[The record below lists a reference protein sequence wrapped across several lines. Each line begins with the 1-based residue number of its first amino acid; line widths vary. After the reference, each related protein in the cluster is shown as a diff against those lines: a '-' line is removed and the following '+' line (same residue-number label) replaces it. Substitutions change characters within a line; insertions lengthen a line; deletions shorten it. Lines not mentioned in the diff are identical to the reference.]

1 MTDGQTIGAVSKWLD
16 DVTPLTAD
24 PNYKSDFVDD
34 YKHPQQLYA
43 RFEQLAAANPEIAE
57 IVAMPNKTNGYQRK
71 AQAIDRLHDG
81 HGRAVRGG
89 RQLRRVGA

>member
-1 MTDGQTIGAVSKWLD
+1 M
-16 DVTPLTAD
+16 TPLTAN
-24 PNYKSDFVDD
+24 PNYKRDFVDD

-71 AQAIDRLHDG
+71 AQATIG
-81 HGRAVRGG
+81 PGTGAVRGG
-89 RQLRRVGA
+89 RQLRRLGA